1 MKLQRGL
8 FFPHSRLWLKGFVS
22 IVKANN
28 HLTLASFHINFCHA
42 YVEPLCHDTRI
53 KCSVAFSL
61 VNDPAQPE
69 KTTEISRRHH

>member
-8 FFPHSRLWLKGFVS
+8 FFPPSRLRLKGFVY

-42 YVEPLCHDTRI
+42 YAEPLFHDARI
-53 KCSVAFSL
+53 KCSVAFPL
-61 VNDPAQPE
+61 VNDPA
-69 KTTEISRRHH
+69 